1 MVKINPDHGAEI
13 ADGYDA
19 LRHSP
24 NEPETKASYDALIS
38 ETRQQYNKLTEGG
51 LKVTKLKKNQTGYT
65 TADEMHKDIASGN
78 LKYFAT
84 EHGYGANSEKF
95 QDNPMLTG
103 SGIIGADGK
112 EVANNDLFRI
122 VHDINGHNLANK
134 ADFSPEGEHSAFL
147 KHREQYTPLAGKA
160 LFTETAGQ
168 ANWGIFNKKSGES
181 NMRLISKGRESEI
194 EFAEQKA
201 GLFPDSMINKEYH
214 S

>member
-24 NEPETKASYDALIS
+24 NEPETKASYDALMS
-38 ETRQQYNKLTEGG
+38 ETREQYNKLAEGG
-51 LKVTKLKKNQTGYT
+51 LKVTKLKKNQVGYT
-65 TADEMHKDIASGN
+65 TAEEMHNDIASGN
-78 LKYFAT
+78 LKYFPT

-103 SGIIGADGK
+103 SGIIGEDGK

-168 ANWGIFNKKSGES
+168 ANWGIFNKKSGNK
-181 NMRLISKGRESEI
+181 NMRLISQGRESEI

>member
-1 MVKINPDHGAEI
+1 LVKINPDHGAEI

-24 NEPETKASYDALIS
+24 NEPETKASYDALIG
-38 ETRQQYNKLTEGG
+38 ETREQYNKLAEGG

>member
-24 NEPETKASYDALIS
+24 NEPETKASYDALMS
-38 ETRQQYNKLTEGG
+38 ETRQQYDKLTEGG
-51 LKVTKLKKNQTGYT
+51 LKVTKLKKNQVGYT
-65 TADEMHKDIASGN
+65 TAEEMHNDIASGN

-168 ANWGIFNKKSGES
+168 ANWGIFNKKSGNK
-181 NMRLISKGRESEI
+181 NMRLISQGRESEI

>member
-1 MVKINPDHGAEI
+1 LVKINPDHGAEI

-38 ETRQQYNKLTEGG
+38 ETRQQYDKLTEGG
-51 LKVTKLKKNQTGYT
+51 LNVTKLKKNQTGYT
-65 TADEMHKDIASGN
+65 TADEMHKDIESGN

-103 SGIIGADGK
+103 SGIVGADGK

>member
-24 NEPETKASYDALIS
+24 NEPETKASYDALMS
-38 ETRQQYNKLTEGG
+38 ETRQQYDKLTEGG
-51 LKVTKLKKNQTGYT
+51 LKVTKLKKNQVGYT
-65 TADEMHKDIASGN
+65 TAEEMHNDIASGN
-78 LKYFAT
+78 LKYFPT

-103 SGIIGADGK
+103 SGIIGEDGK

-168 ANWGIFNKKSGES
+168 ANWGIFNKKSGNK
-181 NMRLISKGRESEI
+181 NMRLISQGRESEI

>member
-24 NEPETKASYDALIS
+24 NEPETKASYDALMS
-38 ETRQQYNKLTEGG
+38 ETRQQYDKLTEGG
-51 LKVTKLKKNQTGYT
+51 LKVTKLKKNQVGYT
-65 TADEMHKDIASGN
+65 TAEEMHNDIASGN

-95 QDNPMLTG
+95 QDHPMLTG
-103 SGIIGADGK
+103 SGIVGEDGK

-168 ANWGIFNKKSGES
+168 ANWGIFNKKSGGK
-181 NMRLISKGRESEI
+181 NMRLISQGRESEI

>member
-1 MVKINPDHGAEI
+1 LVKINPDHGAEI

-24 NEPETKASYDALIS
+24 NEPETKASYDALMS
-38 ETRQQYNKLTEGG
+38 ETREQYNKLAEGG
-51 LKVTKLKKNQTGYT
+51 LKVTKLKKNQVGYT
-65 TADEMHKDIASGN
+65 TAEEMHNDIASGN

-103 SGIIGADGK
+103 SGIIGEDGK

-168 ANWGIFNKKSGES
+168 ANWGIFNKKSGNK
-181 NMRLISKGRESEI
+181 NMRLISQGRESEI

>member
-24 NEPETKASYDALIS
+24 NEPETKASYDALMS
-38 ETRQQYNKLTEGG
+38 ETREQYNKLAEGG
-51 LKVTKLKKNQTGYT
+51 LKVTKLKKNQVGYT
-65 TADEMHKDIASGN
+65 TAEEMHNDIASGN

-168 ANWGIFNKKSGES
+168 ANWGIFNKKSGNK
-181 NMRLISKGRESEI
+181 NMRLISQGRESEI
-194 EFAEQKA
+194 EFAEQKS

>member
-1 MVKINPDHGAEI
+1 LVKINPDHGAEI

-24 NEPETKASYDALIS
+24 NEPETKASYDALIG
-38 ETRQQYNKLTEGG
+38 ETREQYNKLTEGG

>member
-24 NEPETKASYDALIS
+24 NEPETKASYDALMS
-38 ETRQQYNKLTEGG
+38 ETREQYNKLAEGG
-51 LKVTKLKKNQTGYT
+51 LKVTKLKKNQVGYT
-65 TADEMHKDIASGN
+65 TAEEMHNDIASGN

-103 SGIIGADGK
+103 SGIIGEDGK

-168 ANWGIFNKKSGES
+168 ANWGIFNKKSGGK
-181 NMRLISKGRESEI
+181 NMRLISQGRESEI
-194 EFAEQKA
+194 EFAEQKS

>member
-24 NEPETKASYDALIS
+24 NEPETKASYDALMS
-38 ETRQQYNKLTEGG
+38 ETREQYNKLAEGG
-51 LKVTKLKKNQTGYT
+51 LKVTKLKKNQVGYT
-65 TADEMHKDIASGN
+65 TAEEMHNDIASGN

-95 QDNPMLTG
+95 QDHPMLTG
-103 SGIIGADGK
+103 SGIVGEDGK

-168 ANWGIFNKKSGES
+168 ANWGIFNKKSGNK
-181 NMRLISKGRESEI
+181 NMRLISQGRESEI

>member
-24 NEPETKASYDALIS
+24 NEPETKASYDALMS
-38 ETRQQYNKLTEGG
+38 ETREQYNKLAEGG
-51 LKVTKLKKNQTGYT
+51 LKVTKLKKNQVGYT
-65 TADEMHKDIASGN
+65 TAEEMHNDIASGN

-84 EHGYGANSEKF
+84 EHGFGANSEKF
-95 QDNPMLTG
+95 QDHPMLTG
-103 SGIIGADGK
+103 SGIVGEDGK

-168 ANWGIFNKKSGES
+168 ANWGIFNKKSGNK
-181 NMRLISKGRESEI
+181 NMRLISQGRESEI

>member
-38 ETRQQYNKLTEGG
+38 ETRQQYDKLTEGG
-51 LKVTKLKKNQTGYT
+51 LNVTKLKKNQTGYT
-65 TADEMHKDIASGN
+65 TADEMHKDIESGN

-103 SGIIGADGK
+103 SGIVGADGK

>member
-24 NEPETKASYDALIS
+24 NEPETKASYDALIG
-38 ETRQQYNKLTEGG
+38 ETREQYNKLTEGG
-51 LKVTKLKKNQTGYT
+51 LKVTKLKKNQTGYS

>member
-38 ETRQQYNKLTEGG
+38 ETRQQYDKLTEGG

>member
-1 MVKINPDHGAEI
+1 MVKINPDHGAQI

-38 ETRQQYNKLTEGG
+38 ETRQQYDKLTEGG
-51 LKVTKLKKNQTGYT
+51 LNVTKLKKNQTGYT

-201 GLFPDSMINKEYH
+201 GLFPDSMINQEWH
-214 S
+214 N

>member
-1 MVKINPDHGAEI
+1 LVKINPDHGAEI

-38 ETRQQYNKLTEGG
+38 ETRQQYDKLTEGG

>member
-24 NEPETKASYDALIS
+24 NEPETKASYDALMS
-38 ETRQQYNKLTEGG
+38 ETREQYNKLAEGG
-51 LKVTKLKKNQTGYT
+51 LKVTKLKKNQVGYT
-65 TADEMHKDIASGN
+65 TAEEMHNDIASGN

-103 SGIIGADGK
+103 SGIIGEDGK

-168 ANWGIFNKKSGES
+168 ANWGIFNKKSGGK
-181 NMRLISKGRESEI
+181 NMRLISQGRESEI

>member
-38 ETRQQYNKLTEGG
+38 ETRQQYDKLTEGG

-103 SGIIGADGK
+103 SGIVGADGK

-194 EFAEQKA
+194 EFAEQKS

>member
-24 NEPETKASYDALIS
+24 NEPETKASYDALMS
-38 ETRQQYNKLTEGG
+38 ETREQYDKLTEGG
-51 LKVTKLKKNQTGYT
+51 LKVTKLKKNQVGYT
-65 TADEMHKDIASGN
+65 TAEEMHNDIASGN

-103 SGIIGADGK
+103 SGIIGEDGK

-168 ANWGIFNKKSGES
+168 ANWGIFNKKSGNK
-181 NMRLISKGRESEI
+181 NMRLISQGRESEI

>member
-24 NEPETKASYDALIS
+24 NEPETKASYDALIG
-38 ETRQQYNKLTEGG
+38 ETRQQYDKLTEGG

>member
-1 MVKINPDHGAEI
+1 LVKINPDHGAEI

-24 NEPETKASYDALIS
+24 NEPETKASYDALMS
-38 ETRQQYNKLTEGG
+38 ETRQQYDKLTEGG
-51 LKVTKLKKNQTGYT
+51 LKVTKLKKNQVGYT
-65 TADEMHKDIASGN
+65 TAEEMHNDIASGN
-78 LKYFAT
+78 LKYFPT

-168 ANWGIFNKKSGES
+168 ANWGIFNKKSGGK
-181 NMRLISKGRESEI
+181 NMRLISQGRESEI
-194 EFAEQKA
+194 EFAEQKS

>member
-1 MVKINPDHGAEI
+1 LVKINPDHGAEI

-24 NEPETKASYDALIS
+24 NEPETKASYDALMS
-38 ETRQQYNKLTEGG
+38 ETRQQYDKLTEGG
-51 LKVTKLKKNQTGYT
+51 LKVTKLKKNQVGYT
-65 TADEMHKDIASGN
+65 TAEEMHNDIASGN

-168 ANWGIFNKKSGES
+168 ANWGIFNKKSGNK
-181 NMRLISKGRESEI
+181 NMRLISQGRESEI

>member
-24 NEPETKASYDALIS
+24 NEPETKASYDALMS

-51 LKVTKLKKNQTGYT
+51 LKVTKLKKNQVGYT
-65 TADEMHKDIASGN
+65 TAEEMHNDIASGN

-103 SGIIGADGK
+103 SGIIGEDGK

-168 ANWGIFNKKSGES
+168 ANWGIFNKKSGNK
-181 NMRLISKGRESEI
+181 NMRLISQGRESEI

>member
-24 NEPETKASYDALIS
+24 NEPETKASYDALIG
-38 ETRQQYNKLTEGG
+38 ETREQYNKLTEGG

-201 GLFPDSMINKEYH
+201 GLFPDSMINQEWH
-214 S
+214 N

>member
-24 NEPETKASYDALIS
+24 NEPETKASYDALIG
-38 ETRQQYNKLTEGG
+38 ETREQYNKLTEGG

>member
-38 ETRQQYNKLTEGG
+38 ETRQQYDKLTEGG
-51 LKVTKLKKNQTGYT
+51 LNVTKLKKNQTGYT
-65 TADEMHKDIASGN
+65 TADEMHKDIESGN

>member
-1 MVKINPDHGAEI
+1 LVKINPDHGAEI

-38 ETRQQYNKLTEGG
+38 ETRQQYDKLTEGG

-103 SGIIGADGK
+103 SGIVGADGK

>member
-24 NEPETKASYDALIS
+24 NEPETKASYDALMS
-38 ETRQQYNKLTEGG
+38 ETREQYNKLAEGG
-51 LKVTKLKKNQTGYT
+51 LKVTKLKKNQVGYT
-65 TADEMHKDIASGN
+65 TAEEMHNDIASGN

-103 SGIIGADGK
+103 SGIIGEDGK

-168 ANWGIFNKKSGES
+168 ANWGIFNKKSGNK
-181 NMRLISKGRESEI
+181 NMRLISQGRESEI